1 MDSTERVDFD
11 FSMDG
16 GHKALKMLDDILHSG
31 HWSNVPLSYED
42 EWTMLLLRM
51 LRVRSIEVYRHFYV
65 RNEATSKTKQ
75 CAYEMNMH
83 MNKRSISRTLLDI
96 ADIFC
101 NHEHDASKKAYNSLY
116 FPELKAYL
124 RYGGINPERLLDLME
139 RDGCDTIFLFSD
151 ANDDSRNTYYAFTL
165 AIPKAEFSDEYNKI
179 KERVWDAIFDAVQS
193 ANEKASDIIP

>member
-51 LRVRSIEVYRHFYV
+51 LRVGSIEVNRHFYAST
-65 RNEATSKTKQ
+65 EATPKTNQ
-75 CAYEMNMH
+75 RAYEMNMH
-83 MNKRSISRTLLDI
+83 MNKRSISQTLLDI

-101 NHEHDASKKAYNSLY
+101 NHEHDARRKAHNSLY

-124 RYGGINPERLLDLME
+124 RYGGINPERLLDLLE
-139 RDGCDTIFLFSD
+139 RDGCETVFLFSD
-151 ANDDSRNTYYAFTL
+151 AYDDNRNVYYAFTL
-165 AIPKAEFSDEYNKI
+165 AIPKTEFSDECNKI
-179 KERVWDAIFDAVQS
+179 NERVWDAIFNAVQS
-193 ANEKASDIIP
+193 TNEKLGNIIP